1 MTYSFREVAAAL
13 QLAEGGLEAKEIS
26 RRIAVPRRTISDWLN
41 GRIPRGRL
49 GPDDLCAV
57 CGHAPHEPDDLPAA
71 YAYLLGVYLGDGC
84 ISPHPRGV
92 FKLRVCL
99 DARYPGI
106 VSEVAESMQCV
117 RPMNAVRMAT
127 RYVQDSDGNDNPSC
141 VGRLLILQVVA
152 LPLSTAWAWEEASP
166 PHRLDCLAASPG
178 LTDARASASRLDPF
192 GRVPVREYGARRVA

>member
-127 RYVQDSDGNDNPSC
+127 RYVQDSDGMTTRAAWTSTHTP
-141 VGRLLILQVVA
+141 GRG
-152 LPLSTAWAWEEASP
+152 PASF
-166 PHRLDCLAASPG
+166 HSMGLGRSITAASP
-178 LTDARASASRLDPF
+178 
-192 GRVPVREYGARRVA
+192 